1 MAVNKI
7 GIVVMASGWSR
18 RFGENK
24 LLANFQGR
32 ALISYILDTVCDK
45 EVRESGLFDRPM
57 VVTRY
62 QEIEEMAMKYPVDVV
77 AVDACFQTQSDT
89 IKVALHSEKS
99 QDWSGVLFIAAD
111 QPLLLPSS
119 IVEMG
124 KKFMEHRDYIIRLA
138 TREGLGIAPNL
149 FPISYRNSLSAL
161 TGDKGG
167 GALVKNAQKIF
178 LVRAKSNWEFIDI
191 DTKEELIQLEN
202 DLKNFQNRSESKDVF

>member
-62 QEIEEMAMKYPVDVV
+62 QQIEEMA
-77 AVDACFQTQSDT
+77 
-89 IKVALHSEKS
+89 KVALHSEKS
-99 QDWSGVLFIAAD
+99 QDWSGVLFITAD

-202 DLKNFQNRSESKDVF
+202 DLKNFQNMSESKGVF

>member
-62 QEIEEMAMKYPVDVV
+62 QQIEVMEM
-77 AVDACFQTQSDT
+77 
-89 IKVALHSEKS
+89 
-99 QDWSGVLFIAAD
+99 
-111 QPLLLPSS
+111 
-119 IVEMG
+119 
-124 KKFMEHRDYIIRLA
+124 
-138 TREGLGIAPNL
+138 
-149 FPISYRNSLSAL
+149 
-161 TGDKGG
+161 
-167 GALVKNAQKIF
+167 
-178 LVRAKSNWEFIDI
+178 
-191 DTKEELIQLEN
+191 
-202 DLKNFQNRSESKDVF
+202 

>member
-1 MAVNKI
+1 M
-7 GIVVMASGWSR
+7 
-18 RFGENK
+18 
-24 LLANFQGR
+24 
-32 ALISYILDTVCDK
+32 DTVCDK

-62 QEIEEMAMKYPVDVV
+62 QKIEEMAMKYPVDVV

-89 IKVALHSEKS
+89 IKVALQGEKS
-99 QDWSGVLFIAAD
+99 SNWSGVLFYYRRSAPAFAKFYCRN
-111 QPLLLPSS
+111 
-119 IVEMG
+119 G
-124 KKFMEHRDYIIRLA
+124 KRIYRAQRLYYSLGNK
-138 TREGLGIAPNL
+138 RGLGIAPNL
-149 FPISYRNSLSAL
+149 FPINYRSRLSAL

-202 DLKNFQNRSESKDVF
+202 DLKNFQNMSESKGVF